1 MITFACASCGKALKV
16 KEEFAG
22 RRSACPQCKK
32 PILVPLAEATVA
44 EPQPGDTPSSP
55 EVERAGLDFLA
66 PKQQPDELGRLGSYR
81 VLKVLGSGGMGVVL
95 QAEDPALKRLVA
107 LKVMRPELA
116 AKETNRQRFL
126 REAQATAAVE
136 HSHIVPILHIGQEGQ
151 VPYIALPFLK
161 GEPLDERLKREPR
174 LTVAEAVRIARQA
187 AEGLAAAHGH
197 GLIHRDIKPA
207 NLWLEASPGL
217 TSGEIN
223 VKILDFGLARS
234 LADDTHLTQSGAIVG
249 TPAYMAPE
257 QARGEPV
264 DFRCDLYSLGVVLY
278 RMCTGDVPFKGKD
291 TISLLS
297 ALALDTPTEPRQLN
311 LDIPAAL
318 NDLIVHLLAKQPAE
332 RPASAAEVVEALRAI
347 EVDAE
352 QTQAWGASASLRGSG
367 PDTLPSPP
375 LRGRGAGGE
384 GAAPPRRRLPLL
396 LALAGG
402 LAAILVLGIVI
413 FWPTPQGT
421 VRIESDDPDVQIV
434 FDQNGPSI
442 TGVDKETIQLR
453 AGEHGFVVKRGD
465 LTFETTKFVLKKGAT
480 VTLKVEL
487 LGGKLQVVKDGQV
500 VASRAVPLAK
510 TFKNTLGM
518 EFVLVPKGK
527 FWMGGGGGNVGAK
540 EVEIPHDFYL
550 GKYEVT
556 QEEWEQV
563 TGLNPSYFSRTGSGK
578 DAVKAIGDA
587 ELKRFPVEQVAWDV
601 CQEFLKM
608 VNEKVKD
615 TGWVYRL
622 PTEAEWE
629 YACRGGPSS
638 NKFDYGFD
646 FYFEKPSLQL
656 QPDQA
661 NFLHGD
667 KALKRTCKVGSYPP
681 NKLGLF
687 DMHGNVWEWCDDEPE
702 WKGDKGASRRVF
714 RGGSWSDGSG
724 ICRAA
729 HRSSLPPSH
738 CGNILGMRLAR
749 VPVGAPGK

>member
-1 MITFACASCGKALKV
+1 
-16 KEEFAG
+16 
-22 RRSACPQCKK
+22 
-32 PILVPLAEATVA
+32 
-44 EPQPGDTPSSP
+44 
-55 EVERAGLDFLA
+55 FLA

-136 HSHIVPILHIGQEGQ
+136 HSHIVPILHIGQEGE

-161 GEPLDERLKREPR
+161 GEPLDERLKREPQ
-174 LTVAEAVRIARQA
+174 LTVAEAVCIARQT
-187 AEGLAAAHGH
+187 AEGLAAAHEH

-207 NLWLEASPGL
+207 NLWLEASPGRK
-217 TSGEIN
+217 SGEIN
-223 VKILDFGLARS
+223 IKILDFGLARG
-234 LADDTHLTQSGAIVG
+234 LADDTHLTQSGTIVG

-257 QARGEPV
+257 QARGEKV
-264 DFRCDLYSLGVVLY
+264 DARCDLYSLGVVLY
-278 RMCTGDVPFKGKD
+278 RLCTGDVPFKGKD
-291 TISLLS
+291 TLSLLT
-297 ALALDTPTEPRQLN
+297 ALALDTPTEPQQLN
-311 LDIPAAL
+311 PDIPEAL
-318 NDLIVHLLAKQPAE
+318 NDLIVQLLAKQPAE

-347 EVDAE
+347 ERDAE
-352 QTQAWGASASLRGSG
+352 QTQV
-367 PDTLPSPP
+367 LPSPP
-375 LRGRGAGGE
+375 LRRRGAGGE

-402 LAAILVLGIVI
+402 LAALLVLGIVI

-434 FDQNGPSI
+434 FDQNGPTI
-442 TGVDKETIQLR
+442 KGADKQDIALR

-465 LTFETTKFVLKKGAT
+465 LTFETTKFVLKKGET

-487 LGGKLQVVKDGQV
+487 LGGKLQVVQDGQV
-500 VASRAVPLAK
+500 VAAREVPLAK
-510 TFKNTLGM
+510 SFKNSLGM

-527 FWMGGGGGNVGAK
+527 FWMGGSGGNVGNQ

-556 QEEWEQV
+556 QEEWEKV
-563 TGLNPSYFSRTGSGK
+563 TGLNPSSFKTVAGVAPA
-578 DAVKAIGDA
+578 DQ
-587 ELKRFPVEQVAWDV
+587 KRFPVEMVSWDD
-601 CQEFLKM
+601 CQEFLKL
-608 VNEKVKD
+608 VNDKAKEA
-615 TGWVYRL
+615 GWVYRL

-638 NKFDYGFD
+638 NRFDYGFD

-661 NFLHGD
+661 NFNNI
-667 KALKRTCKVGSYPP
+667 LKRTCKVGSYQP
-681 NKLGLF
+681 NK
-687 DMHGNVWEWCDDEPE
+687 
-702 WKGDKGASRRVF
+702 
-714 RGGSWSDGSG
+714 
-724 ICRAA
+724 
-729 HRSSLPPSH
+729 
-738 CGNILGMRLAR
+738 
-749 VPVGAPGK
+749 